1 MLTNKISLKIPII
14 VFVGIF
20 FLLSCENDPKAIEQI
35 TKKNNYPVR
44 RGKDVVVIY
53 SEKAYPKVQLKAKEI
68 EEYDGEN
75 PLIFMKNG
83 VQVFF
88 YDSAKHIN
96 AQLKAEKII
105 HKVNDQL
112 MVASGNVEVI
122 NEKKEQLNT
131 EKLYWNQK
139 EGKIYSNDFVK
150 ITTQEEILMG
160 EGFESNEDFT
170 KYSIKKLKGTI
181 NINENDSIQQGN

>member
-1 MLTNKISLKIPII
+1 
-14 VFVGIF
+14 
-20 FLLSCENDPKAIEQI
+20 
-35 TKKNNYPVR
+35 
-44 RGKDVVVIY
+44 
-53 SEKAYPKVQLKAKEI
+53 
-68 EEYDGEN
+68 
-75 PLIFMKNG
+75 
-83 VQVFF
+83 
-88 YDSAKHIN
+88 
-96 AQLKAEKII
+96 
-105 HKVNDQL
+105 